1 MEVKKQLEKILHM
14 GTGSRVFNLPLE
26 EISPNPFQP
35 RKEFDEME
43 LKELAKSISNFGV
56 IQPVIV
62 RKNKEGYQLVAG
74 ERRYRACKMNGQ
86 QHIPA
91 IIMEIDDESMAAVTL
106 IENLQR
112 KELNYFEE
120 AIAYSTLLNRF
131 GLTQEELAQRVGKSQ
146 SAIANKLRLLKI
158 SPEIR
163 NLIITGTITERHA
176 RALLRLNSGE
186 MQKEIIRTIYERELN
201 VKETEDLIEKARLN
215 NIPREVKPSSSGQ
228 NVSMIIRDARIFLN
242 TIKETVNRAR
252 QTGIDMLVI
261 ENENE
266 NEYEITIK
274 IVKLKKNSRL
284 MAATKI

>member
-1 MEVKKQLEKILHM
+1 MEVKKQLGKFLHR
-14 GTGSRVFNLPLE
+14 GTSSRVYNLPLE

-35 RKEFDEME
+35 RSEFDEME
-43 LKELAKSISNFGV
+43 LKELARSINNFGV

-62 RKNKEGYQLVAG
+62 RKSKEGYQLIAG
-74 ERRYRACKMNGQ
+74 ERRYRACKMLGY

-91 IIMEIDDESMAAVTL
+91 IVQQIDDESMAEVSL

-120 AIAYSTLLNRF
+120 AVAYSALLNRF
-131 GLTQEELAQRVGKSQ
+131 GLTQEELANRIGKSQ

-158 SPEIR
+158 PPEIR

-176 RALLRLNSGE
+176 RALLKLNTPE
-186 MQKEIIRTIYERELN
+186 MQKEIIRQIYERELN
-201 VKETEDLIEKARLN
+201 VKETEELVEKAKLN
-215 NIPREVKPSSSGQ
+215 NIPRETKTPGNGQ

-252 QTGIDMLVI
+252 QTGIDMRVM
-261 ENENE
+261 ENEND
-266 NEYEITIK
+266 NEYEIIIK
-274 IVKLKKNSRL
+274 IIKLKKNNRL
-284 MAATKI
+284 MAGL

>member
-14 GTGSRVFNLPLE
+14 GTGNRVFNLPLQ

-62 RKNKEGYQLVAG
+62 RKNKEGYQLIAG

-91 IIMEIDDESMAAVTL
+91 IVMEINDESMAAVTL

-176 RALLRLNSGE
+176 RALLKLNSSE

-201 VKETEDLIEKARLN
+201 VKETEDLVEKARLN

-242 TIKETVNRAR
+242 TIKETVSRAR
-252 QTGIDMLVI
+252 QTGIDMMVS

>member
-14 GTGSRVFNLPLE
+14 GVGSRVINLPLE

-43 LKELAKSISNFGV
+43 LKELAQSISNFGV

-62 RKNKEGYQLVAG
+62 RKKKGGYQLIAG
-74 ERRYRACKMNGQ
+74 ERRYRACKLIGQ

-91 IIMEIDDESMAAVTL
+91 IIQEIDDEAMAAVSL

-120 AIAYSTLLNRF
+120 AIAYSTLINRF

-163 NLIITGTITERHA
+163 NLIITGIITERHA
-176 RALLRLNSGE
+176 RALLKLNTAE
-186 MQKEIIRTIYERELN
+186 MQKEIIRNIYERDLN
-201 VKETEDLIEKARLN
+201 VKETEELVEKVRLN
-215 NIPREVKPSSSGQ
+215 NIPRESKPSANGQ

-274 IVKLKKNSRL
+274 VLKLRKNSRL
-284 MAATKI
+284 MTGM

>member
-1 MEVKKQLEKILHM
+1 M
-14 GTGSRVFNLPLE
+14 GVGSRVINLPLE

-43 LKELAKSISNFGV
+43 LKELAQSISNFGV

-62 RKNKEGYQLVAG
+62 RKKKGGYQLIAG
-74 ERRYRACKMNGQ
+74 ERRYRACKLIGQ

-91 IIMEIDDESMAAVTL
+91 IIQEIDDEAMAAVSL

-120 AIAYSTLLNRF
+120 AIAYSTLINRF

-163 NLIITGTITERHA
+163 NLIITGIITERHA
-176 RALLRLNSGE
+176 RALLKLNTAE
-186 MQKEIIRTIYERELN
+186 MQKEIIRNIYERDLN
-201 VKETEDLIEKARLN
+201 VKETEELVEKVRLN
-215 NIPREVKPSSSGQ
+215 NIPRESKPSANGQ

-274 IVKLKKNSRL
+274 VLKLRKNSRL
-284 MAATKI
+284 MTGM

>member
-1 MEVKKQLEKILHM
+1 M
-14 GTGSRVFNLPLE
+14 GAGSRVINLPLE

-43 LKELAKSISNFGV
+43 LKELAQSISNFGV

-62 RKNKEGYQLVAG
+62 RKKKGGYQLIAG
-74 ERRYRACKMNGQ
+74 ERRYRACKLIGQ

-91 IIMEIDDESMAAVTL
+91 IIQEIDDEAMAAVSL

-120 AIAYSTLLNRF
+120 AIAYSTLINRF

-163 NLIITGTITERHA
+163 NLIITGIITERHA
-176 RALLRLNSGE
+176 RALLKLNTAE
-186 MQKEIIRTIYERELN
+186 MQKEIIRNIYERDLN
-201 VKETEDLIEKARLN
+201 VKETEELVEKVRLN
-215 NIPREVKPSSSGQ
+215 NIPRESKPSANGQ

-274 IVKLKKNSRL
+274 VLKLRKNSRL
-284 MAATKI
+284 MTGM